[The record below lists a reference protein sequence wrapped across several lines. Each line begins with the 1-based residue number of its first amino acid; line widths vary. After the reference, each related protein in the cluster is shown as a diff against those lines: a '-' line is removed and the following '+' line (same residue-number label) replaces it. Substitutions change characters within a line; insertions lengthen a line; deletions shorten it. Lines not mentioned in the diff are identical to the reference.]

1 MSVPQP
7 ALDATKRRRFL
18 PQDFDE
24 PCEGCLA
31 PAGSYC
37 RAGCD
42 CGYTAEDAQAEATR
56 G

>member
-1 MSVPQP
+1 MSMPQP
-7 ALDATKRRRFL
+7 AQDSTKRRPFL

-42 CGYTAEDAQAEATR
+42 CGYTAEDARAEAAR